1 MQSQRS
7 MEPQNGEYLPV
18 AGLTQDERNW
28 AMLCHLCIIGQ
39 MFIPVLV
46 IGPLLIWLL
55 KGDQLPFVKE
65 QGKEAINFQITLF
78 LAGLVGTALIFVLI
92 GWLVL
97 GLLWVYAIVAGVIA
111 TMKVKEG
118 VPYRYGLNVRL
129 VS

>member
-1 MQSQRS
+1 MQPQSS

-18 AGLTQDERNW
+18 TGPTQDERNW

-39 MFIPVLV
+39 MFIPLLV

-55 KGDQLPFVKE
+55 KGDQLPFVKA

-78 LAGLVGTALIFVLI
+78 LAGLVGSALIFVLI

-118 VPYRYGLNVRL
+118 VPYRYGINLRL
-129 VS
+129 VK